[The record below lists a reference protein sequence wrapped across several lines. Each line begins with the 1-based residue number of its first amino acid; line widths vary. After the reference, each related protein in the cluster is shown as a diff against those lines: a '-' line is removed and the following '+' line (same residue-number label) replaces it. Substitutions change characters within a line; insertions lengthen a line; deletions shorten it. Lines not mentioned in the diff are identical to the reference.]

1 VVSFEQF
8 PSADNAETLAVRLD
22 DESFGG
28 ADWYEILISWDE
40 RNKSKA
46 AAAETGLTIVQGADV
61 RLNNPVEYS
70 TAEASVQDIVQN
82 LAEQAGLKY
91 DRQKSLAQTDPICRR
106 WVQNV
111 TIHGK
116 TCQQALEQILKPVG
130 LRCQVENGILVLSR
144 QPTST
149 AAVTNNLFSNLAT
162 MLKNPQQREALRAG
176 QKMMV
181 DQMYGALPL
190 PADRLTALKEL
201 LLDRLMAMAEPGLS
215 AMTGTAADRKQAM
228 GTARAIKEEYDQKIQ
243 ALLGQQE
250 YRVFQ
255 EYDKTVTERLLV
267 QTFKNT
273 LPAEARLSTTQEDA
287 LLSAMHDE
295 ATASQTVM
303 KNNLPPNSIPT
314 SEDLSRQLKLFQQN
328 TLKRASTILTPQQLD
343 QFKNWQ
349 EQMATVQ
356 TAALK
361 QMFDNS
367 AAP

>member
-1 VVSFEQF
+1 
-8 PSADNAETLAVRLD
+8 
-22 DESFGG
+22 
-28 ADWYEILISWDE
+28 
-40 RNKSKA
+40 
-46 AAAETGLTIVQGADV
+46 
-61 RLNNPVEYS
+61 
-70 TAEASVQDIVQN
+70 
-82 LAEQAGLKY
+82 
-91 DRQKSLAQTDPICRR
+91 
-106 WVQNV
+106 
-111 TIHGK
+111 
-116 TCQQALEQILKPVG
+116 
-130 LRCQVENGILVLSR
+130 
-144 QPTST
+144 
-149 AAVTNNLFSNLAT
+149 
-162 MLKNPQQREALRAG
+162 
-176 QKMMV
+176 
-181 DQMYGALPL
+181 MYGALPL

-328 TLKRASTILTPQQLD
+328 TLKRASRILTPQQLD
-343 QFKNWQ
+343 QFRNWQ

-367 AAP
+367 PAP